1 MILSTSWMSLR
12 FSARGSLTSMA
23 ITFQSVSPS
32 SIMAK
37 TPRTFTLRTVPL
49 KTKKVFF
56 SPGSFHRPTYLG
68 WIKNLPGVDGWTN
81 FADVDRIVVSLAVG
95 GWIGVV
101 GVLPGLHGHVHDK
114 YKYVQKYKS
123 TYMTTSNAMKKSSSP
138 EEWPHSSRC
147 THGVGNSLLHICKRG
162 WTITIIGIIA
172 FG

>member
-32 SIMAK
+32 SIIAK

-123 TYMTTSNAMKKSSSP
+123 RQRAMQWKNHLHLRNGPIVPDVPMVWETVCYISAK
-138 EEWPHSSRC
+138 EVERKLHSVR
-147 THGVGNSLLHICKRG
+147 L
-162 WTITIIGIIA
+162 
-172 FG
+172 